1 MAKALSRRGFLKAG
15 TLVTAATYM
24 EGGIKTHLLAEAPEE
39 PARPYAANDQIQVA
53 LIGAGGMGQGDTR
66 TAAQVP
72 GVKVVAA
79 ADCYDGRLAPC
90 KELWGAECFTT
101 RDYR

>member
-1 MAKALSRRGFLKAG
+1 MANALSRRAFLQAG
-15 TLVTAATYM
+15 TLVTAASYI
-24 EGGIKTHLLAEAPEE
+24 ENGIKTHLLAEAPAE

-72 GVKVVAA
+72 GRDEGEYK
-79 ADCYDGRLAPC
+79 CMS
-90 KELWGAECFTT
+90 TT
-101 RDYR
+101 RRCEPRSIA